1 MKLVGKYN
9 NASTLKNSLEASGKP
24 VIHTAY
30 CTFHPRHVWRHA
42 SAQNVADNCP
52 LRLFCDS
59 HLYFGCETT
68 SHPSTA
74 EWINVVQSHS
84 GVLLRNKNKLFLH
97 APTLMNLR
105 IIMLKMVT
113 ETRLKVSI
121 IRNSVCLRYKL
132 LFSNRKIRSF
142 LGTRGRSRKVGGET
156 EAPFGSQ
163 GRAPRSAC
171 GLEWWRYRQSHG
183 STLRVRAAARALQT
197 DAVVSRW
204 SLHLLKARRDA
215 FSL

>member
-9 NASTLKNSLEASGKP
+9 NVSTLKNSLEASGKP
-24 VIHTAY
+24 VIHTPY
-30 CTFHPRHVWRHA
+30 STFHPRHVWRHA
-42 SAQNVADNCP
+42 SAQNPADKRP

-84 GVLLRNKNKLFLH
+84 GVLLRNKNKLLLH

-132 LFSNRKIRSF
+132 LFSNRKIRSL
-142 LGTRGRSRKVGGET
+142 LGTRGRSRKVGGGT
-156 EAPFGSQ
+156 EAPSGSR
-163 GRAPRSAC
+163 GRPSLCLWPRVMEMPAVPREHAPC
-171 GLEWWRYRQSHG
+171 
-183 STLRVRAAARALQT
+183 
-197 DAVVSRW
+197 
-204 SLHLLKARRDA
+204 
-215 FSL
+215 